1 MVNTN
6 SVNVVEQGSQGF
18 ACSTVP
24 ARPERGSRAWR
35 CRRAQRRDSHVP
47 PGLAPA
53 MPAGRAEQTT
63 SRARISPQVGRRRP
77 ADTSQAPAP
86 PAAAGGEP
94 AAGQRLTPLGEGP
107 GAKMAEP
114 PCPRSAAAAVPGR
127 QAHDPPRR
135 AAQRSPALPAARD
148 PGPAGARGAGGRSR
162 RGARRI
168 TPGGGPRPRR
178 GRPLRLRV
186 VADAI
191 CTRVCDSVTNLVPG
205 PAPRYVT
212 LD

>member
-1 MVNTN
+1 MPTHRKPPVT
-6 SVNVVEQGSQGF
+6 
-18 ACSTVP
+18 AH
-24 ARPERGSRAWR
+24 PERGSRAWR
-35 CRRAQRRDSHVP
+35 CRRAQHRDGHVP

-53 MPAGRAEQTT
+53 MPAGRAEETT

-77 ADTSQAPAP
+77 AASSQASAP

-114 PCPRSAAAAVPGR
+114 PCPRSPAAAVPGR
-127 QAHDPPRR
+127 QAHDPPR
-135 AAQRSPALPAARD
+135 SPALPATRARQ
-148 PGPAGARGAGGRSR
+148 GARGAGGRSR
-162 RGARRI
+162 LGARRI

-186 VADAI
+186 AADAI
-191 CTRVCDSVTNLVPG
+191 CTRVCDSVTNLAPG
-205 PAPRYVT
+205 PGPPVRHT
-212 LD
+212 